1 MRDLIEFI
9 RQYDP
14 EYPSK
19 IRGASADETVRLAQ
33 LVGRALPAHY
43 KEFLLHLGKDMGD
56 LQMPETDFRIGRV
69 LKFYELGKKKPPTRF
84 IFIGAQVE
92 DPYDR
97 YLLDC
102 GDGQHQDCPVLRADP
117 QEPFKTTDNLWV
129 SFPSLKDMLFVLAFD
144 VKRMGLMPH
153 RRQFTPSF
161 EEGKDGLS
169 RVPPGLMDS
178 VEKVLARLGFEK
190 QPYTSELN
198 PLFER
203 GDAAFYASRN
213 PEGGGMTAQLAAQ
226 DEREFKKLIEI
237 IRDNTA
243 LL

>member
-1 MRDLIEFI
+1 MYELIEFI

-14 EYPSK
+14 EYLSK
-19 IRGASADETVRLAQ
+19 IRGASAEETARLEQ

-69 LKFYELGKKKPPTRF
+69 LKFYELGKRKPPARY
-84 IFIGAQVE
+84 IFIGAQIE

-102 GDGQHQDCPVLRADP
+102 GDGPRQDCPVLRADN
-117 QEPFKTTDNLWV
+117 QESFKTTDNLWV
-129 SFPSLKDMLFVLAFD
+129 SYPSLKDMLFVLAFS
-144 VKRMGLMPH
+144 VKRMDLLTH
-153 RRQFTPSF
+153 RRQFTPSL
-161 EEGKDGLS
+161 EEGEDGLS
-169 RVPPGLMDS
+169 RVPPGLMGAVVKV
-178 VEKVLARLGFEK
+178 VETLGFERL
-190 QPYTSELN
+190 PYTSDLN

-213 PEGGGMTAQLAAQ
+213 PEGGGMTAELAAQ
-226 DEREFKKLIEI
+226 DEREFKRLIEI
-237 IRDNTA
+237 ICDNTA

>member
-14 EYPSK
+14 EFPSK
-19 IRGASADETVRLAQ
+19 IRGASTEETVRLEQ
-33 LVGRALPAHY
+33 LVGRNLPAHY
-43 KEFLLHLGKDMGD
+43 KEFLLYLGKNMGD
-56 LQMPETDFRIGRV
+56 LQMPETDFHIGRV
-69 LKFYELGKKKPPTRF
+69 LKFYEIGKRKPPSRY

-102 GDGQHQDCPVLRADP
+102 GDSPLQDCPVLRADP

-129 SFPSLKDMLFVLAFD
+129 SFPSLKDMLFVLAFS
-144 VKRMGLMPH
+144 VKRMELLPH
-153 RRQFTPSF
+153 RRQFTPSL
-161 EEGKDGLS
+161 EEGENGLS

-178 VEKVLARLGFEK
+178 LGKVMAMQGFEK

-213 PEGGGMTAQLAAQ
+213 PEGGGMTAELAAQ
-226 DEREFKKLIEI
+226 DEREFKKLVEI